1 MPGLVSSPRL
11 PPSCPKVATTSTSSP
26 ITSPFSVLLPHPPP
40 PSPSPNRPVHWVV
53 QSCQSLAGPAKL
65 QVLVR
70 GEAGAN
76 GRVVFVGPAD
86 LPPLSSGPPQQIDS
100 PAGRHGAHHG
110 PMLRAHMPRSTNSH
124 LHTNMHAHTNI
135 CMYEDTCLPVDRNK
149 HMQTHKHKSAMYS
162 LSLKEN
168 IFMVLN
174 TRKFHF

>member
-1 MPGLVSSPRL
+1 MRAACWIGVLGLDFFHAVWSDLAFLAHIGPISDLSIGSGHPKINVSL
-11 PPSCPKVATTSTSSP
+11 YNVYM
-26 ITSPFSVLLPHPPP
+26 
-40 PSPSPNRPVHWVV
+40 HWVV

-149 HMQTHKHKSAMYS
+149 QTCR
-162 LSLKEN
+162 LT
-168 IFMVLN
+168 N
-174 TRKFHF
+174 TNLQCTHSV